1 MNVSSEISRL
11 EAAKADIAE
20 AIAAKGVT
28 VPSGAMLDDMAAL
41 IGQIGAPET
50 LSGWSV
56 TQEGLSSGT
65 PLGINLQGVIY
76 QIGTSNAG
84 VRYYHVQGYPGT
96 PISGHG
102 VFMVSGSSRL
112 QLNYPSSY
120 GSLAYLRGTAL
131 TGQMTAEG
139 HHMVIFIEGST
150 AHYPVICYDV
160 ATPGGS
166 FSPPANN
173 TFQCLDFIIGFE
185 D

>member
-1 MNVSSEISRL
+1 MSVSSEISRL

-20 AIAAKGVT
+20 AIAAKGVA
-28 VPSGAMLDDMAAL
+28 VPSNAMLDDMAAL
-41 IGQIGAPET
+41 IGQIGAPEA

-65 PLGINLQGVIY
+65 PMGINLQGIIY
-76 QIGTSNAG
+76 QIGTSSAG

-96 PISGHG
+96 IISGHG
-102 VFMVSGSSRL
+102 TFMVSGNSRL

-120 GSLAYLRGTAL
+120 GNLAYLRGTAL
-131 TGQMTAEG
+131 TAQAMTEG
-139 HHMVIFIEGST
+139 HHMVIFIEGSN
-150 AHYPVICYDV
+150 AHYPVICYDM

-173 TFQCLDFIIGFE
+173 IFQCLNFIIGFE